1 MHEIKA
7 INLRI
12 EFLILNLFPIF
23 EFRTEAR
30 ACGGRGMG
38 SWPSKAADH
47 SDSTLI
53 LWIRSCGGWVHSNI
67 EIREGDKG
75 ERAVFIREGVGPIR
89 AGSDLFRIPLNLLL
103 TLERAKRERLQ
114 GKKSFWHPY
123 ISSLPKNPPGLSL
136 LHGALTQDD
145 DAKRRINI
153 DDELRGTLAGK
164 EVKAF
169 AEIIHDDFKSLCSED
184 EIFKQN
190 INLKDFVW
198 ARFMVSSRVFRLDW
212 ESMAAVSSSSN
223 EEGATMLTMVPLA
236 DMLNHSEDHNCDWRF
251 MKSRLAKTAH
261 FRMTAREGGIG
272 SGVEACDTYGKKPN
286 HIFLAHYGF
295 ALPKNRRDMAEIVIH
310 LSQDGVDMKTRN
322 CENKESCLAT
332 TTKKENNKFYD
343 NLRKRMMHH
352 KREGSVHK
360 LIFETLMPW
369 MYQLNMFVW
378 QRGASEM
385 SGLLTL
391 SGGEHEESENVE
403 VASRRIRQQI
413 RNSSMEGSVITQP
426 ASNNLADILT
436 FLRLEVASS
445 EKLEEISGIK
455 TLKELLTWLLMF
467 KCANS
472 ITYV

>member
-1 MHEIKA
+1 
-7 INLRI
+7 
-12 EFLILNLFPIF
+12 
-23 EFRTEAR
+23 
-30 ACGGRGMG
+30 
-38 SWPSKAADH
+38 
-47 SDSTLI
+47 
-53 LWIRSCGGWVHSNI
+53 VHSNI

-103 TLERAKRERLQ
+103 TLERAKRETSLGSQFFKSLNAKSHAQDHTILACWILQERLQ

-352 KREGSVHK
+352 KRE
-360 LIFETLMPW
+360 
-369 MYQLNMFVW
+369 
-378 QRGASEM
+378 M